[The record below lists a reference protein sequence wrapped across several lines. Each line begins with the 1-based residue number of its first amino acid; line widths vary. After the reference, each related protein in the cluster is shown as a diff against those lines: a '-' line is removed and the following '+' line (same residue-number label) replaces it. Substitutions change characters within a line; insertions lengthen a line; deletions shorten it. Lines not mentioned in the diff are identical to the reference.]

1 MRGGGCATMIVVKN
15 VKKIFNAYSRNRNEV
30 LKGVSFELPEKGL
43 IAIFGKS
50 GSGKTTLLNIIGG
63 LDKPDSGEIL
73 FQGEAV
79 TASKSDAIRNAK
91 VGFVFQNYY
100 LERGF
105 TISEI
110 LENAMRIAGFRDQA
124 EIAERR
130 QAVLKLVDM
139 ARFANKQG
147 DALSGGQKQRVAIAR
162 ALIKGADVILA
173 DEPTGNLDADNT
185 EKIMGILKEISKT
198 RLVVLVTHELSL
210 IEKYADDYIQ
220 MVDGRIVRDEQTQRI
235 VKDSALSHVTVC
247 SGRSQ
252 AVATDKQTT
261 VFSKSGS
268 AKTGRLFSCRS
279 ILKDRK
285 KESGERFYSTANLF
299 KQIFIAA
306 IAVVVSMLAFR
317 ANEMIRLEV
326 ENTQIDPAGVYVNM
340 NTYADIRNLDTSYYT
355 EIDFFDTEMR
365 EGIFGLSG
373 LASVSS
379 VSAGYTPSAWSDT
392 LKLEVGAQ
400 PQDGEVAISRGLA
413 ERIKGQIRV
422 PGLDSDTAIVSMMFD
437 HVYRVRGIVA
447 SDVPAVYFTRS
458 DYVNFL
464 GVYNAI
470 KFSDINNVLFAPK
483 FAETEFSAIVKV
495 SEEVKSDDKIIVEI
509 NRNSLYKMIADPNA
523 GYYAVEEANK
533 AIAYSPYAIQLRDSR
548 LFVQK
553 VAITRESTGADIII
567 LVTENV
573 MKNIFVYLSPN
584 FDALEGGETSSDARY
599 YFEIKTPDLQTKAAV
614 TDYLEQKSIRSIDI
628 LQIYEGEEKS
638 LRKETVSGLTVYYV
652 LIVLLLLIYYFIEKS
667 GSIRNV
673 KEYGVYRAI
682 GVNRSNLLYREAM
695 SAVFDNLAMYVL
707 ATLLT
712 VAMICVRYFV
722 MNVEF
727 GLFIALAAAM
737 ATLCGG
743 MMIVISLIPYFFVIR
758 QTPAKILAKYDI

>member
-1 MRGGGCATMIVVKN
+1 MIVVKN

-173 DEPTGNLDADNT
+173 DEPTG
-185 EKIMGILKEISKT
+185 
-198 RLVVLVTHELSL
+198 SL

-712 VAMICVRYFV
+712 IAMICVRYFV